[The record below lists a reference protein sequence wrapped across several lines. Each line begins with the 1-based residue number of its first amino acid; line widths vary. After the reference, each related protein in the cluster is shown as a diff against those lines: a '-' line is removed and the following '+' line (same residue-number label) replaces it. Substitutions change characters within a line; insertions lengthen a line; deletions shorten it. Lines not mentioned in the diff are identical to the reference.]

1 MTTRR
6 ELLQSA
12 MALSAISM
20 TGLSPL
26 MAFES
31 VKKAAKPLKILMLG
45 GTGFLGPHTVQ
56 YAIDRGHEV
65 TLFNRGR
72 SKENLFPDLEKLT
85 GNRDP
90 DVDAG
95 LLALEGRKWDCVIDT
110 SSYVPRI
117 AGASA
122 QLLKGQC
129 EQYLMIS
136 TISVYSQFSQL
147 NMDETAA
154 VGTLDDPTV
163 ETVDGA
169 TYGPLKAYSEQAVTE
184 QFGAGAT
191 ILRPGLIVGPRDRT
205 DRYSYW
211 PVRASRGGD
220 MLCPGNG
227 SDLVQYIDV
236 RDLAEFI
243 VHCLEQKTT
252 GIFNTISDSKTETV
266 KDMVDTCIE
275 VSGADTN
282 AVWADTDFLTE
293 QGVRPWA
300 DMPVWVPNAGEMA
313 GLSQI
318 DVSRAFAAGMKI
330 RDRKETALDTLNWFK
345 TLPEE
350 RQKTLRAGIKSEREQ
365 EVLAEWFKR
374 EKSTVKK
381 SEEIS

>member
-12 MALSAISM
+12 MALSAMSM

-26 MAFES
+26 MAFDS

-72 SKENLFPDLEKLT
+72 SKENLFPNLEKLI

-184 QFGAGAT
+184 QFGAGTT

-275 VSGADTN
+275 VSGAETN
-282 AVWADTDFLTE
+282 AVCADTDFLTE
-293 QGVRPWA
+293 QGIRPWA

-374 EKSTVKK
+374 GKSTVKK

>member
-72 SKENLFPDLEKLT
+72 SKENLFPELEKLI

-90 DVDAG
+90 EVDAG
-95 LLALEGRKWDCVIDT
+95 LSALKGRKWDCVIDT

-122 QLLKGQC
+122 QLLKGLC
-129 EQYLMIS
+129 DQYLMIS

-147 NMDETAA
+147 NMDESAA

-184 QFGAGAT
+184 QFGAGTT

-211 PVRASRGGD
+211 PVRASRGGN

-330 RDRKETALDTLNWFK
+330 RNRNETALDTLNWFK
-345 TLPEE
+345 TLSEE
-350 RQKTLRAGIKSEREQ
+350 RQETLRAGIKSEREQ
-365 EVLAEWFKR
+365 EVLAEWFMR
-374 EKSTVKK
+374 EKSTVSE
-381 SEEIS
+381 SEELS